1 MVASL
6 KRKRIHDDGLCV
18 DEKSKGSV
26 DVTDNDNFDDAQLPE
41 LVHAFPHLQVLH
53 ANIERLL
60 AVQAN
65 FFFEGFC
72 GTAGVT
78 VGVCLHNVPAVAKP
92 FDLKFGEQYDLLK
105 HEAVVIALIVASIL
119 GFLWLGTPCRS
130 MTFAREPQLRT
141 VDEILGKKNLSSR
154 QREIVEVGTSLAHF
168 SARMGFVCIGHS
180 ACILCH

>member
-18 DEKSKGSV
+18 EVKSKEGAV
-26 DVTDNDNFDDAQLPE
+26 GLPDEDNFDDAQLPE
-41 LVHAFPHLQVLH
+41 LVHAFPHLDVLH

-65 FFFEGFC
+65 LFFEGFC

-78 VGVCLHNVPAVAKP
+78 VGVCVHNVPAVAKP
-92 FDLKFGEQYDLLK
+92 FYLKFGEQYDLLK

-119 GFLWLGTPCRS
+119 RFLWLGHH
-130 MTFAREPQLRT
+130 A
-141 VDEILGKKNLSSR
+141 
-154 QREIVEVGTSLAHF
+154 EV
-168 SARMGFVCIGHS
+168 
-180 ACILCH
+180 